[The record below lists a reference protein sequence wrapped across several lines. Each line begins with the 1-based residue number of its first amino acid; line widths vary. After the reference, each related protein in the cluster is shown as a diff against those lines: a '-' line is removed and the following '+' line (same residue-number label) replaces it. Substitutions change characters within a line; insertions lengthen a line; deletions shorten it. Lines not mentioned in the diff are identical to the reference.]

1 MFAVSYQSVV
11 RLLNL
16 PQNMI
21 LSIEGNENNVLGYP
35 YKLPRLVDG
44 KKPYIVFYVW
54 NENTGKNEEILR
66 NAPEI

>member
-1 MFAVSYQSVV
+1 
-11 RLLNL
+11 
-16 PQNMI
+16 MI